1 MIITT
6 IQTTNNKQNM
16 KKVFISFVLCCISIV
31 GMAQTDV
38 TKFLGIPVDG
48 DKSEMISKLK
58 SKGFAQSPYGEDIL
72 TGVFNGTDV
81 NVVIDTNN
89 DKVCRIMVSDANSMD
104 EANIRIRFNVL
115 CEQFKNN
122 SRYCSL
128 HEDDQKLKDDEDI
141 SYEMNAK
148 KKRYQAVFYQIPD
161 TSAVSFKEGVQ
172 SLIHSKYTK
181 EQLENPSEEISED
194 VYRIG
199 AMYALEKI
207 VKKPVW
213 FMISEEEYGKY
224 YITMYYDNEYNRANG
239 EDL

>member
-1 MIITT
+1 
-6 IQTTNNKQNM
+6 M

-141 SYEMNAK
+141 SYEMNAN
-148 KKRYQAVFYQIPD
+148 KKRYEAIFYQIPD
-161 TSAVSFKEGVQ
+161 TSAVSFKEGIQ

-224 YITMYYDNEYNRANG
+224 YINMYYDNGYNRANG